1 MTVPTRYA
9 DLFREMVLPS
19 EGGYAPQI
27 LNDRGGVVDPETLFG
42 VTINNWIPYL
52 RNLTNTTS
60 LPTEIRERVDAV
72 RNAADGSAAERE
84 ATQTLLRYTGA
95 MLTPMRGQSA
105 SGDIPARSLHSPRLS
120 EDTAAV
126 EAVQGLAFDVYYS
139 RYVSGPG
146 FNEFPAPLV
155 PYLVDF
161 GINGG
166 TPRARWAL
174 AKAMREAGV
183 LSEGTAAENEA
194 LWRDHPD
201 YPYISSSTANNRST
215 FGDGNVGEPYADRD
229 LNAAL
234 LDDLRDASPQQ
245 LANVI
250 SRFNTWRLVY
260 YQSLADEST
269 GHKRFLPGW
278 RNRVSEVHEY
288 IQENW
293 GSGLPEA
300 WPGSLILSAMDLDPE
315 ERRILEARVAGG
327 QNLRDQIAIANDQT
341 IAIATAEIEEPAAVH
356 TPTPEPAA
364 RPAPP
369 QPTAVGTPIQ
379 PYVMSAR
386 GTQYASEIDDILVNA
401 SSDPM
406 AVLAFEEHIRLL
418 GEVIASTGGHFDR
431 LMPAFEEIGQ
441 AGPYTERFLLR
452 DLLGSIENAHNGDP
466 TDNTVISNAR
476 LAHYPEGTFRRELA
490 LALDEYYRRNE
501 DTMMMEQFSPEQLGN
516 MRITVYRASNGENL
530 ISVDPPTR

>member
-1 MTVPTRYA
+1 MGMTVPARYA

-52 RNLTNTTS
+52 RDLTNTAS
-60 LPTEIRERVDAV
+60 LPPDIRLRVDAV
-72 RNAADGSAAERE
+72 RNAENGSAAERE
-84 ATQTLLRYTGA
+84 ATQDLLRYTA
-95 MLTPMRGQSA
+95 EMLVPMRGQTA
-105 SGDIPARSLHSPRLS
+105 SDDIPARSLHRARSNATPA
-120 EDTAAV
+120 EETAV
-126 EAVQGLAFDVYYS
+126 DAVQGLAFDVYYS

-234 LDDLRDASPQQ
+234 LEDLREASPQQ

-288 IQENW
+288 IQEHW

-300 WPGSLILSAMDLDPE
+300 WPGSLILSGMDLNPE
-315 ERRILEARVAGG
+315 ERRILEERVAEG
-327 QNLRDQIAIANDQT
+327 QNLRDQIAIAADQT
-341 IAIATAEIEEPAAVH
+341 IAIATAEVEQPAA
-356 TPTPEPAA
+356 PQAPMPE
-364 RPAPP
+364 APP
-369 QPTAVGTPIQ
+369 QPVAVGTPIQ
-379 PYVMSAR
+379 TYAMSVR
-386 GTQYASEIDDILVNA
+386 GTQYANEIDDILVNA

-466 TDNTVISNAR
+466 TDNTVISNER

-516 MRITVYRASNGENL
+516 MRITVYRSSTGENL